1 LQLHC
6 KSKCEYTVYMYSNIA
21 LTHPPH
27 FATQPSSW
35 PALDRCLGGGW
46 HDGEWHELLGA
57 GFGVGE
63 FSVLLPLLAQATARK
78 ARVALIHPPYQPYA
92 PALCAA
98 GIGLN
103 DVIVIEPKTSQAACW
118 AAEHCL
124 RALHGGVV
132 VVWTQE
138 TQLLGDVT
146 LRRLRKAAQVGRS
159 VGIALRPARAE
170 QCPSPA
176 GVRLRYEST
185 EAGIALTCVKRRYN
199 AYDTV
204 RKEITAHIAL
214 AALSAQQAPSERTP
228 LFLHSPLPSQPQ
240 WQWQLQPQQ

>member
-1 LQLHC
+1 
-6 KSKCEYTVYMYSNIA
+6 MYSIN
-21 LTHPPH
+21 THH
-27 FATQPSSW
+27 ISATSPAHAEPSAW

-46 HDGEWHELLGA
+46 QSGEWHELMGA

-98 GIGLN
+98 GVALN

-124 RALHGGVV
+124 RALNGGVV

-146 LRRLRKAAQVGRS
+146 LRRLRKAAQVGRCT
-159 VGIALRPARAE
+159 GIALRPARAE
-170 QCPSPA
+170 HCPSPA

-185 EAGIALTCVKRRYN
+185 EEGIALTCVKRRYN
-199 AYDTV
+199 AYETQ
-204 RKEITAHIAL
+204 RTEITAHIAL
-214 AALSAQQAPSERTP
+214 PLLNAQPEKLP
-228 LFLHSPLPSQPQ
+228 LFLHSPLVQQ
-240 WQWQLQPQQ
+240 QPQQPLQQ

>member
-1 LQLHC
+1 
-6 KSKCEYTVYMYSNIA
+6 MYSIKSDFN
-21 LTHPPH
+21 PP
-27 FATQPSSW
+27 ASSSQAQPSAW

-46 HDGEWHELLGA
+46 LTGEWHELLGA

-63 FSVLLPLLAQATARK
+63 FSVLLPLLASATARR

-98 GIGLN
+98 GVALS

-124 RALHGGVV
+124 RALNGGVV

-138 TQLLGDVT
+138 TQLLGDVM
-146 LRRLRKAAQVGRS
+146 LRRLRKAAQVGRC

-170 QCPSPA
+170 NCPSPA

-185 EAGIALTCVKRRYN
+185 DEGIALTCVKRRYN
-199 AYDTV
+199 AYETQ
-204 RKEITAHIAL
+204 REETTAHIAL
-214 AALSAQQAPSERTP
+214 PLLNTQPEKLP
-228 LFLHSPLPSQPQ
+228 LFLHSALPTQ
-240 WQWQLQPQQ
+240 

>member
-1 LQLHC
+1 
-6 KSKCEYTVYMYSNIA
+6 MYSIKTSGVAYTNPTNA
-21 LTHPPH
+21 E
-27 FATQPSSW
+27 PSTW

-46 HDGEWHELLGA
+46 QSGEWHELMGA
-57 GFGVGE
+57 CFGVGE

-98 GIGLN
+98 GIALN

-124 RALHGGVV
+124 RALAGGVV

-146 LRRLRKAAQVGRS
+146 LRRLRKAAQVGRCT
-159 VGIALRPARAE
+159 GIALRPARAE
-170 QCPSPA
+170 HCPSPA

-185 EAGIALTCVKRRYN
+185 EEGIALTCVKRRYN
-199 AYDTV
+199 AYETQRV
-204 RKEITAHIAL
+204 ETTAHIAL
-214 AALSAQQAPSERTP
+214 PLLNAQPEKLP
-228 LFLHSPLPSQPQ
+228 LFLHSVLLPLQQP
-240 WQWQLQPQQ
+240 QPQQLR